1 MKRKNVI
8 SKVFSKIKNTIFQSP
23 TTNNSENE
31 KLLDLF
37 KYIEESFK
45 RVNETKFTNQEAES
59 KINSNEPDNN
69 IMHVRCLTL
78 EESLKELEEDYEKRL
93 NISEQKLEKINNE
106 YDNLSLQTKIVSIV
120 FY

>member
-1 MKRKNVI
+1 
-8 SKVFSKIKNTIFQSP
+8 
-23 TTNNSENE
+23 
-31 KLLDLF
+31 
-37 KYIEESFK
+37 
-45 RVNETKFTNQEAES
+45 
-59 KINSNEPDNN
+59 
-69 IMHVRCLTL
+69 MHVRCLTL